1 MSGVESS
8 GSMIRPAT
16 INMKGA
22 KSSPQGKDKGRDAF
36 LPRKAFLFISVV
48 YKKIKIKIKK

>member
-36 LPRKAFLFISVV
+36 LSRKAFLFISVV
-48 YKKIKIKIKK
+48 YKKIKIKK